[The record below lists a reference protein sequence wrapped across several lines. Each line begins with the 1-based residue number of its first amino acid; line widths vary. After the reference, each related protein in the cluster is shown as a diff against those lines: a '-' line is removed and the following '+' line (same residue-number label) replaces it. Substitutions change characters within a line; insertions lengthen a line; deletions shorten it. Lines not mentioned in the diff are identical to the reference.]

1 MESFPNI
8 QSSRKKIDI
17 TISLFLY
24 PIRSMSVYLF
34 KGIEVILLLL
44 CRFVVFIEI
53 NGICEPLAIEDMGSG
68 IGRKIIF
75 IGATDRNG

>member
-1 MESFPNI
+1 
-8 QSSRKKIDI
+8 
-17 TISLFLY
+17 
-24 PIRSMSVYLF
+24 MSVYLF

-68 IGRKIIF
+68 IGRKIVAFMVGMSSLFTLTPI
-75 IGATDRNG
+75 

>member
-1 MESFPNI
+1 
-8 QSSRKKIDI
+8 
-17 TISLFLY
+17 
-24 PIRSMSVYLF
+24 MSVYLF

-44 CRFVVFIEI
+44 CRFVAFIEI

>member
-1 MESFPNI
+1 MEPFPNI
-8 QSSRKKIDI
+8 QSLGENIYI
-17 TISLFLY
+17 QVSLFLY

-44 CRFVVFIEI
+44 CRFVAFIEI